1 MNINKATICGRVT
14 KDIELRSLPS
24 GSQVATFSLATN
36 HSYKTQSGEKK
47 ETTTFHNIV
56 AFGRQAEV
64 IAQYVVKGQELY
76 IEGRIDN
83 QSYDKKD
90 GTKGYKSQIILETFQ
105 FGQKPKGAETGHTSE
120 SYQRKVE
127 NNQAAVPRE
136 RDEEDEINPDDIPF

>member
-1 MNINKATICGRVT
+1 MNINKATVCGRVT

-24 GSQVATFSLATN
+24 GSKVATFSLATN

-47 ETTTFHNIV
+47 ETTTFHNV
-56 AFGRQAEV
+56 VSFGRQAEV

-90 GTKGYKSQIILETFQ
+90 GTKGYKSQIILESFQ
-105 FGQKPKGAETGHTSE
+105 FGQKPKNAPTSRPAQETEPNEVG
-120 SYQRKVE
+120 Y
-127 NNQAAVPRE
+127 P
-136 RDEEDEINPDDIPF
+136 DDEINPEDIPF

>member
-24 GSQVATFSLATN
+24 GSKVATFSIATN

-56 AFGRQAEV
+56 SFGRQAEV

-76 IEGRIDN
+76 LEGRIDN

-90 GTKGYKSQIILETFQ
+90 GTKGYKSQIILDNFQ
-105 FGQKPKGAETGHTSE
+105 FGQKPKNAPASRPAQETEPGE
-120 SYQRKVE
+120 VSY
-127 NNQAAVPRE
+127 PG
-136 RDEEDEINPDDIPF
+136 EDDINPDDIPF

>member
-14 KDIELRSLPS
+14 KEIELRSLPS
-24 GSQVATFSLATN
+24 GSKVATFSVATN

-64 IAQYVVKGQELY
+64 IAEYVVKGQELY

-90 GTKGYKSQIILETFQ
+90 GTKGYKSQVILEEFQ
-105 FGQKPKGAETGHTSE
+105 FGQKPKGSDSG
-120 SYQRKVE
+120 YQKRVE
-127 NNQAAVPRE
+127 NNQAAVPKE
-136 RDEEDEINPDDIPF
+136 RDDEEINPDDIPF